1 MKTSL
6 IYSWRVATVVLFT
19 ALFLALTGCG
29 QSSSSSG
36 PVTVRLAYFPNL
48 THAAALVGV
57 ERGTFQQAL
66 GNNKLKSVIFNA
78 GPAEITALFA
88 DQVDIGY
95 IGPNPA
101 ITGYVQSHG
110 QALRIIAGAASGGAF
125 FIVRPGAKIHFPADL
140 SGKTL
145 ADPQLGGTQDVA
157 LRHYLQQHGLQTAD
171 KGGTVQIVPTDNATI
186 LTEFKQGKI
195 DGAWVPE
202 PWATRL
208 IDEAGGQ
215 VFVDERTLWPD
226 GKFVTTDVIV
236 NTKFLNAHP
245 DIVKKFLQAHVAT
258 VQYILSNPEAA
269 QTIVNS
275 ELKSLTGK
283 ALTTQEISQAWGNFS
298 VTYDPLAS
306 TLQESAN
313 REYALGFLGTNKP
326 DLSAINSVG
335 TLNEVLKA
343 EGLATVSG

>member
-1 MKTSL
+1 VKTSL
-6 IYSWRVATVVLFT
+6 ASYGHIATVVLFSV
-19 ALFLALTGCG
+19 LFLAFAGCG
-29 QSSSSSG
+29 QSSSSG

-57 ERGTFQQAL
+57 ERGTFQHAL
-66 GNNKLKSVIFNA
+66 GSNGKLQSVIFNA
-78 GPAEITALFA
+78 GPVEITALFA
-88 DQVDIGY
+88 NQVDIGY

-101 ITGYVQSHG
+101 ITGYIQSHG
-110 QALRIIAGAASGGAF
+110 QALRIIAGASSGGAF
-125 FIVRPGAKIHFPADL
+125 FIIRPGANIHTPADL

-157 LRHYLQQHGLQTAD
+157 LRYYLQQHGLQTAD
-171 KGGTVQIVPTDNATI
+171 KGGTVRIVPTDNSTI
-186 LTEFKQGKI
+186 LAEFKQGKI

-202 PWATRL
+202 PYATRL
-208 IDEAGGQ
+208 VDEAGGH

-236 NTKFLNAHP
+236 NTRFLNAHP
-245 DIVKKFLQAHVAT
+245 DLVKKFLQAHVDT
-258 VQYILSNPEAA
+258 VKYILGNPDAA
-269 QTIVNS
+269 ETIVNN
-275 ELKSLTGK
+275 ELKSITGK
-283 ALTTQEISQAWGNFS
+283 SLTAKELSQAWANFS

-306 TLQESAN
+306 TLRESAD
-313 REYALGFLGTNKP
+313 REFALGFLGTSKP
-326 DLSAINSVG
+326 DLSSINSVG

>member
-1 MKTSL
+1 M
-6 IYSWRVATVVLFT
+6 
-19 ALFLALTGCG
+19 
-29 QSSSSSG
+29 
-36 PVTVRLAYFPNL
+36 
-48 THAAALVGV
+48 
-57 ERGTFQQAL
+57 
-66 GNNKLKSVIFNA
+66 
-78 GPAEITALFA
+78 
-88 DQVDIGY
+88 
-95 IGPNPA
+95 
-101 ITGYVQSHG
+101 
-110 QALRIIAGAASGGAF
+110 
-125 FIVRPGAKIHFPADL
+125 RPGAHIRTPADL

-157 LRHYLQQHGLQTAD
+157 LRHYLQQHNLQTAD

-208 IDEAGGQ
+208 IDEAGGK
-215 VFVDERTLWPD
+215 VFVDERALWPN

-236 NTKFLNAHP
+236 NTRFLNAHP

-258 VQYILSNPEAA
+258 VQYILSNPDEA
-269 QTIVNS
+269 QTIVNN
-275 ELKSLTGK
+275 ELKSLTSK
-283 ALTTQEISQAWGNFS
+283 PLTTQELSQAWANFS

-313 REYALGFLGTNKP
+313 REYALGFLGTTKP
-326 DLSAINSVG
+326 DLSGINALG
-335 TLNEVLKA
+335 TLNDVLSA

>member
-1 MKTSL
+1 MLLT
-6 IYSWRVATVVLFT
+6 T
-19 ALFLALTGCG
+19 LALALAGCG
-29 QSSSSSG
+29 QSSAAG
-36 PVTVRLAYFPNL
+36 NTLRLGYFPNL

-57 ERGTFQQAL
+57 ERGTFQQSL
-66 GNNKLKSVIFNA
+66 GANVKVKSVIFNA

-88 DQVDIGY
+88 DQIDIGY
-95 IGPNPA
+95 IGQNPA

-125 FIVRPGAKIHFPADL
+125 FVVRPGANIHTPADL
-140 SGKTL
+140 SGKIL

-157 LRHYLQQHGLQTAD
+157 LRHYLQQHDLQTAD
-171 KGGTVQIVPTDNATI
+171 KGGTVQMVPTDNATI

-195 DGAWVPE
+195 DGAWAPE

-215 VFVDERTLWPD
+215 VFVNERALWPD

-245 DIVKKFLQAHVAT
+245 DLVKKFLQAHVDT
-258 VQYILSNPEAA
+258 VKYILSNPDAA
-269 QTIVNS
+269 QTLVNHA
-275 ELKSLTGK
+275 LKSLTVK
-283 ALTTQEISQAWGNFS
+283 PLTAEEMSQAWANFA

-306 TLQESAN
+306 TLQESAD

-326 DLSAINSVG
+326 DLSSINSLG
-335 TLNEVLKA
+335 TLNEVLRD
-343 EGLATVSG
+343 EGLATVSD

>member
-1 MKTSL
+1 MKTSFAH
-6 IYSWRVATVVLFT
+6 SWRVASAVLLT
-19 ALFLALTGCG
+19 IIALALAGCG
-29 QSSSSSG
+29 QSSDTG
-36 PVTVRLAYFPNL
+36 NTLRLGYFPNL

-66 GNNKLKSVIFNA
+66 GNVKLQPVIFNA

-88 DQVDIGY
+88 NQIDIGY

-110 QALRIIAGAASGGAF
+110 QALRIIAGATSGGTSF
-125 FIVRPGAKIHFPADL
+125 VVRPGANIHRPADL
-140 SGKTL
+140 SGKIL
-145 ADPQLGGTQDVA
+145 ATPQLGNTQDVA

-171 KGGTVQIVPTDNATI
+171 KGGTVQIVPTDNSTI

-202 PWATRL
+202 PYATRL
-208 IDEAGGQ
+208 VDEDGGQ
-215 VFVDERTLWPD
+215 VFVDERSLWPD
-226 GKFVTTDVIV
+226 GKFVTTDIIV
-236 NTKFLNAHP
+236 NTRFLNAHP

-258 VQYILSNPEAA
+258 VQYILSNPDEAQA
-269 QTIVNS
+269 IVNN

-283 ALTTQEISQAWGNFS
+283 PLTTQELSQAWGNFS

-313 REYALGFLGTNKP
+313 REYALGFLGTTKP
-326 DLSAINSVG
+326 DLSGINSLG
-335 TLNEVLKA
+335 TLNDVLSA